1 MDGDSGET
9 DAAGG
14 IRARGAPLHEAE
26 EGEGGG
32 VRWRLLPWEIVLRP
46 TPDASQN
53 RKARR
58 KMLHVAA

>member
-1 MDGDSGET
+1 MALTALGD
-9 DAAGG
+9 
-14 IRARGAPLHEAE
+14 HF
-26 EGEGGG
+26 
-32 VRWRLLPWEIVLRP
+32 VFCVLRP